1 MKSVGGQNRDGKML
15 KEKENTSE
23 LLVTQL
29 VDKMDWNLEEPKMEK

>member
-1 MKSVGGQNRDGKML
+1 MKSVCGQNRDGKML